1 MENDYTHLLGA
12 IPRGANRFFSM
23 PLRGV
28 QEFSFGSFT
37 FSKTQTQEK
46 RKVRREAEVL
56 RSLIQSAFVVQLV
69 GLYESPLN
77 SVLVTEYL
85 AGGDLIT
92 RCFTSLFNF
101 MKVFLGVSFSKFQ
114 NPCSNYRAIKYPRV
128 SIEIG
133 KEYPPVSIEF
143 GH

>member
-1 MENDYTHLLGA
+1 MLSILEETNTSADNIDLFKN
-12 IPRGANRFFSM
+12 P
-23 PLRGV
+23 
-28 QEFSFGSFT
+28 
-37 FSKTQTQEK
+37 TQEK

-92 RCFTSLFNF
+92 RCSTSGNIVTL
-101 MKVFLGVSFSKFQ
+101 Q
-114 NPCSNYRAIKYPRV
+114 
-128 SIEIG
+128 
-133 KEYPPVSIEF
+133 
-143 GH
+143 